1 MATREHA
8 GRKITV
14 TNLDKVLYP
23 ETGTTKGEVIDYYT
37 AIAPAMLPHLAGRPV
52 TRKRWPNGTSQGS
65 FFEKNLAASA
75 PDWLD
80 RRRIAHS
87 DRVVVY
93 PVFHTVAELAWLGQQ
108 AALEAHVPQWRF
120 DGDVPGKATRVVFD
134 LDPGDD
140 VVLDQCAEVAV
151 AVRDMIAGIGLTA
164 YPVTSGSKGIHLYVP
179 LDKQLTTS
187 GASTIAKR
195 VATLLETTMPD
206 LVTSSMSKAE
216 RPGKIF
222 LDWSQNNGNK
232 TTIAPY
238 SMRGR
243 AHPTVAAPR
252 TWEEIEAGGL
262 TQLTFTEVL
271 DRFSDSGDLLADLD
285 ADAPAVGGDKLGPY
299 RGKRSSTM
307 TPEPVPTAP
316 STPNDE
322 PIFVVQEHHARRLHY
337 DFRLERDGVL
347 VSWAIPKNL
356 PTEVKSNRLAVRTED
371 HPLEY
376 ATFEGTIPSGEY
388 GGGSVTVWDHGT
400 FRTEKWR
407 DDEVIVHLSGN
418 RARGRYA
425 LIRTKGDQWLVHL
438 MKDQAP
444 EQSSPTPVS
453 LRPMLA
459 TAGEPTGLS
468 EQDWV
473 FEGKWDGVRVV
484 ATIDGGELRL
494 ESRTGQNLTDRYAG
508 IGPLAEELGD
518 HDAVLDGEAVVWNSH
533 GVTSFGLLQDAR
545 PKDVRFIAFDLL
557 FLDGTDLTGKKFTDR
572 RTLLELLAEKAPSIV
587 VSTILPGTA
596 ADALAESE
604 RRGWEGIVAKKKN
617 STYEVGRRSK
627 AWTKIKNWRTQEV
640 VIGGWRAGKGA
651 RGGGIGSLL
660 LGIPDGD
667 GLRYIGRVGTGFSE
681 KQLTEI
687 RALLSPTVVD
697 DSPFGTPL
705 PTADRRDATWVE
717 PRHVGE
723 VRFFEWT
730 DGGSL
735 RHPSW
740 RGLRP
745 DKTPDSVTVES

>member
-1 MATREHA
+1 M
-8 GRKITV
+8 

-52 TRKRWPNGTSQGS
+52 TRKRWPNGVEQGA

-80 RRRIAHS
+80 RRRIQHS

-93 PVFHTVAELAWLGQQ
+93 PVFHSVAELAWLGQQ

-134 LDPGDD
+134 LDPGED
-140 VVLDQCAEVAV
+140 VDLDQCAEVAL
-151 AVRDMIAGIGLTA
+151 AVRDMIVGIGLTA

-206 LVTSSMSKAE
+206 LVTSSMAKVE

-252 TWEEIEAGGL
+252 TWEEIESGGL
-262 TQLTFTEVL
+262 TQLTFTDVL
-271 DRFSDSGDLLADLD
+271 DRFARDGDLLAELD
-285 ADAPAVGGDKLGPY
+285 ADVESTNGDLLGPY
-299 RGKRSSTM
+299 RGKRSSTK
-307 TPEPVPTAP
+307 TPEPVPTSP
-316 STPNDE
+316 STPNAE
-322 PIFVVQEHHARRLHY
+322 PVFVIQEHHARRLHY

-347 VSWAIPKNL
+347 VSWAVPKNL
-356 PTEVKSNRLAVRTED
+356 PTEVESNRLAVHTED

-376 ATFEGTIPSGEY
+376 ATFEGTIPRGEY

-400 FRTEKWR
+400 YETEKWR
-407 DDEVIVHLSGN
+407 DDEVIVRLSGS

-425 LIRTKGDQWLVHL
+425 LIRTKGDQWLAHL
-438 MKDQAP
+438 MKEQAP
-444 EQSSPTPVS
+444 EKNPSTPKS

-459 TAGEPTGLS
+459 TAGEAAGLS
-468 EQDWV
+468 EREWV

-484 ATIDGGELRL
+484 ATVTGGELRM
-494 ESRTGQNLTDRYAG
+494 ESRTGQDLTERYAG
-508 IGPLAEELGD
+508 IAPLARELGE
-518 HDAVLDGEAVVWNSH
+518 HDAVLDGEAVVWNTG

-557 FLDGTDLTGKKFTDR
+557 YLDGTDLTGKKFTDR
-572 RTLLELLAEKAPSIV
+572 RTLLELLAETTPSIV

-596 ADALAESE
+596 DAALAESE
-604 RRGWEGIVAKKKN
+604 RRGWEGIVAKRKD
-617 STYEVGRRSK
+617 STYEIGRRSK
-627 AWTKIKNWRTQEV
+627 SWIKVKNWRTQEV

-660 LGIPDGD
+660 LGIPEPD
-667 GLRYIGRVGTGFSE
+667 GLRYIGRVGTGFTE

-687 RALLSPTVVD
+687 RALLSPTVTD
-697 DSPFGTPL
+697 ESPFASPL
-705 PTADRRDATWVE
+705 PTADRRDATWVQ
-717 PRHVGE
+717 PQYVGE

-745 DKTPDSVTVES
+745 DKTPESVVIEN